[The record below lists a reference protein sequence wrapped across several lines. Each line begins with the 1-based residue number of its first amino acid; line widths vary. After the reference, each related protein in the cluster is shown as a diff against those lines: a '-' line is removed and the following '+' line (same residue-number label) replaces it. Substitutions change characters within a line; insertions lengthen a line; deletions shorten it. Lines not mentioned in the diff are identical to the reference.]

1 MKKIIALLMLIL
13 VVSCEKEGEP
23 KVNELYG
30 TWTVT
35 HFKGDSGF
43 YSIETEHNKPV
54 YGETVLS
61 FSDGT
66 YTMKGWFGN
75 ESGTLTEDGN
85 ILTLSIGNTAKH
97 RITLSVLSSGQMEA
111 THTHLDYV
119 VQSETTF
126 RATKR

>member
-1 MKKIIALLMLIL
+1 MKKIIVLLMLIL
-13 VVSCEKEGEP
+13 VVSCEKEGET

-43 YSIETEHNKPV
+43 YSIETEFNKPV

-66 YTMKGWFGN
+66 YTMKGWFGD

-97 RITLSVLSSGQMEA
+97 RITISVLSSGQMEA

-119 VQSETTF
+119 VQSGTTF